1 MAENNNSNTSNKKEN
16 EIIRVLKEDIDISK
30 KVVDGRKISL
40 HKSVST
46 ETVSNNVVL
55 LHDNIRIEHITFN
68 KEVGEIPKI
77 REKDNITIIPVIEE
91 VAVVTKKI
99 ILVKEIHITNDQI
112 EKIEHIETLLRK
124 ESVTIDKKETK

>member
-1 MAENNNSNTSNKKEN
+1 MAENNNSNTSNKKEK

-30 KVVDGRKISL
+30 KVIDGRKISL

-46 ETVSNNVVL
+46 ETVSNNIVL

-77 REKDNITIIPVIEE
+77 REKGNITIIPVIEE

>member
-46 ETVSNNVVL
+46 ETVSNNIVL